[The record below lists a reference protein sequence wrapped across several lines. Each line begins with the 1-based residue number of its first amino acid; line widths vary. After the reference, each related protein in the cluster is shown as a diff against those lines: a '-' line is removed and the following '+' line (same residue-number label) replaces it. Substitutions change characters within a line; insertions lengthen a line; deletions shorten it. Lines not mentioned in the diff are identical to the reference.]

1 MAKVIKAAIV
11 AVAVTFLVVTGIGAI
26 AGTAWGA
33 AAGITAIASA
43 GTMYATA
50 FLGTLIAGG
59 IGMLTNKG
67 ISASAGNFGT
77 KVTGL
82 GGATPRQI
90 IYGTTRVG
98 GTFVKMD
105 TRGTK
110 NAILSTTI
118 VVAGHP
124 CDGFDEMYF
133 GETKLTFSSATVNG
147 ETVYSVTNSKF
158 LNSENDNAFGSNG
171 LARFTFHD
179 GSQTAVDGLAA
190 ANNGTIYP
198 STAKFLGCSYFYIE
212 LVYDPEKMPNIPK
225 IWFVMRGKNIWDPR
239 ANSGNGAISTTD
251 AQRQNPALQI
261 RDYLTDTTYGLKAL
275 DSELNDGTAGGGF
288 SSAANLCDT
297 LVTLTVDG
305 NGDPATTERRYTS
318 SGISNFS
325 ASGSGLIEAISTAC
339 AGNLTYTNGKFNLFA
354 GASQTAALTITDDK
368 LLAPPRI
375 TTQSQ
380 SGELF
385 NAVKS
390 IYINKDDN
398 YQASE
403 IGQFTSSAFLAA
415 DTPSGE
421 ASANFKR
428 VLELRY
434 PFTTSE
440 TTAQRLQRIS
450 LNHQRQA
457 TTVDLITSLEFMKAQ
472 PNDWIY
478 LTNERLGYTNKT
490 FEIQNMSM
498 TFLEND
504 GQIFAATSLSLQEI
518 DASVFGFVYSEYST
532 PQPNAAQAV
541 IGEVSI
547 SPPTIGTPVQITN
560 VEGQTAKINIKAVWT
575 NAVDSAIQGTEIQFK
590 KSTEADSLYVTATLA
605 GIGRTTAE
613 IANVTVGTTYNIRV
627 RHFSFDNVYS
637 VYSSV
642 ANIAIA
648 QPDTITNPTNL
659 AVTTDKPFNIELS
672 WTNPSNTNM
681 RAVDVHYD
689 TTTSYAPSPSNLLGT
704 YYGDIGKK
712 KTVLLGRS
720 HGLDYGTNYYF
731 KIRAVNIYGSVVED
745 GSGNP
750 VYVTSPAGKMVKA
763 TTADVENL
771 NAIVITAGTIDADNI
786 TVNNLGA
793 NDATVSN
800 LTLTAA
806 ADSSVRA
813 GKSSFEDATTAGF
826 FLGFTDPDVGSRVE
840 GIYIGTATNGMRY
853 DTAGG
858 LVVSGNI
865 SATTGFIGGV
875 KIDASTISVP
885 IAPNTTGTYNNAN
898 TAFFIGSD
906 GKFSLKDKLT
916 WDGTTLTV
924 NGGGTFSGALS
935 AASGTFTG
943 TLSAVD
949 GTFTGSLSGGTIS
962 IGSGNNIFKADSN
975 GIYLGNATFGSAPFR
990 VTPAGALTAD
1000 SATLTSA
1007 TVTGTINA
1015 TGGAFTG
1022 DVTTAG
1028 KFIAGTGTARTVIDG
1043 NANANYRIFAGADIG
1058 DEDNAVFQ
1066 VTPSGSV
1073 FANNITIY
1081 DTDGNILI
1089 DQNGLGPAALAG
1101 LSLTSGASV
1110 NKVSGVLSGDGG
1122 EMTLTLDTTATVTIT
1137 SKLAIYA
1144 NNTGSLYYRGESATS
1159 GSTGQTAA
1167 LANITN
1173 SIFNVVY
1180 RSKVDSGNYSIAAT
1194 KPITFT
1200 STDSTPSATEVY
1212 VQANYIAGSI
1222 NKWYTSLMGAGG
1234 ALEYIASTVSYG
1246 ATAYIVTSHTFT
1258 NLAAGVHK
1266 FKVSSTVTGTGSPV
1280 TSGQS
1285 TSNRLYELS
1294 SSDINFI
1301 ESASNT
1307 FSNGSPSV
1315 PSGGGTVSGNLV
1327 VTGDLTVQGTTT
1339 TIDTANLDVKDKNIT
1354 LNYSTG
1360 DSSGNANGAGI
1371 TIQDAVNSTTDA
1383 TILWDATND
1392 KFDFSHKVNAP
1403 SLQLGSDA
1411 QPTLSGDGSQL
1422 KIQTTGGYVAIG
1434 PDNSSWMHFTTDR
1447 NSFYFNKKITVNE
1460 GIVDSYDEDLQ
1471 LRRAASTTARLRI
1484 TAGTTISDQA
1494 LSVTGVITATGITT
1508 SANLVDLFNNQNGV
1522 NELRLDNNRQDLS
1535 NVAVS
1540 KVSGRNGVETSNMT
1554 FYRGSGGSSGYIR
1567 FQTKPTNAASLTD
1580 QFQIGDNNTVGYGV
1594 DILAGGLRI
1603 GGQEVITSSRALT
1616 NIAGITTTSGS
1627 ITSYGSIKA
1636 GQGGIYTNSVE
1647 RITNAGNLTNIGT
1660 ISSGVVTTTGIQLLA
1675 DAASNAND
1683 ASLYIRRTN
1692 NNDWGLF
1699 VKGTTTATD
1708 YGIKVDLNGTHSYAF
1723 RGMNNNAQY
1732 FRVGTDML
1740 LHNAQIRGGSFNV
1753 GADEVIDSNK
1763 NLTNIGTISSGAITS
1778 SGILIADQLRAGDGT
1793 DGYFYSDIAGR
1804 TAFNNGDFYI
1814 QDGVN
1819 TYYNYATNQY
1829 HGNATGTT
1837 HSFRSN
1843 ALTGTN
1849 WGVDTSGNISGLSY
1863 KVGTTPVIDAS
1874 RNITAGTIT
1883 SSGNVLNSSI
1893 VARYTDSANVSGRIK
1908 VKLPF
1913 ATNSGKM
1920 IKFTVSILSAYQ
1932 PQEYEVSGYLY
1943 STINQWH
1950 APKYNYQGEPTP
1962 DIKVGRDA
1970 DGKAYVSIAVGSYV
1984 GVIVHSVV
1992 SGYTMTESDAYNQGW
2007 AIARTSD
2014 VSNSVTPVR
2023 YGLPELLI
2031 GTTTVINASREIE
2044 NVPRIFFNAGLQAI
2058 DLNNSDSLIFD
2069 TPDGHSAL
2077 LLSGGS
2083 YDTNYYSNE
2092 THYFRGTDVLDVFA
2106 TIDTTGIKNLGDY
2119 KIGTTTVIDSSRNA
2133 TFAKATLGSGTN
2145 YPLQVSSTQRYQIQ
2159 IRNENNTVNS
2169 SYGWWLA
2176 TDTNFNFALHADGSA
2191 DKFTLTR
2198 DGNATFAGTIS
2209 SGAITSTGKIEATQL
2224 DLVGTD
2230 NYIAYGSAGTAPS
2243 NGDYLRLRDVAT
2255 GNDALQFYMD
2265 SSKLFSIDGQTG
2277 NAYHKGTIS
2286 SGAITSTGNSTH
2298 GGYSSWTAG
2307 NGTGGIFMHYN
2318 SSNSYRGYFDWRTLQ
2333 LGNNGANNIL
2343 AGNTSAGGYFKFW
2356 VNATGISQ
2364 SGGTSGINALT
2375 ISAAGNSTFS
2385 GSIDSG
2391 AITAAGAITNTSG
2404 SITSY
2409 GSVKAGQGGIYT
2421 NNVERITNAG
2431 NLTNIGTISSGA
2443 ITSTGVSSFGN
2454 GTTIGAVELDGSTI
2468 GNQEA
2473 GLTFQPNSAYRCIH
2487 PTSMTTTAHT
2497 SDISLGWSNNKWK
2510 DIYLAGFVK
2519 ADSGY
2524 QVGTATVIDASRN
2537 LTNLGNIKTTAD
2549 NSYLSMGVAGLGTSV
2564 GARYLSIEGNTDG
2577 SGEGSGRIF
2586 FTEHNSSTAAMD
2598 NYGMSLGYRGGD
2610 TSIVGASGN
2619 TWTGLTQIG
2628 NGQWGMWGHDGNATG
2643 ALIMFG
2649 DRAATYVDFAGN
2661 YLNNVGYIKIGTTT
2675 VIDSSRNITAGTI
2688 SSGAITSS
2696 GQINAGTNL
2705 VAGTSVYSN
2714 NGVYY
2719 GSTTL
2724 SLKNNTS
2731 GSFLSFA
2738 ANTNATFA
2746 GTISS
2751 GAITST
2757 GLISSAS
2764 YISASNVS
2772 IVAGDNNGIG
2782 FWGGTTGGSGSY
2794 AIWMASSGSGGRV
2807 TGETTSDYN
2816 MYFKMTAGTN
2826 RGFVFKNGSTNVAGI
2841 DSAGNGRF
2849 IGSVTSSQFK
2859 GGELGNPQI
2868 TRNGLTYYVD
2878 FNNKACVSGTSSTEV
2893 PIDLS
2898 PNNYLMSLYGGA
2910 NFEYKDGIGCYYFDG
2925 SADRIEINNFVVAD
2939 TSNSIEIWHYAV
2951 AQNGWETWWDSGT
2964 ERPLLGTFSGSLRAY
2979 PNGTNFATINTGK
2992 WYHVVWAFAS
3002 DTDLDVFVNGV
3013 RVAEAVNW
3021 GNVQRTGTFTAW
3033 LGGDTSSETT
3043 NGYIAI
3049 ARAYDRQLTAAD
3061 VLQNYNAEVGTFATV
3076 TPNLGLVQTGDSVTV
3091 PSLQVGSTTVIDSS
3105 KNLTSIGTITSSGK
3119 IKTTAGELEFSSH
3132 NHQITTGNA
3141 VNIKLK
3147 TGTTGASGLV
3157 LTDSGNNF
3165 KFQMYGDGT
3174 SYGFLD
3180 GEWNAW
3186 DIKKNK
3192 NGAMYFN
3199 GDNTYYIRPEDTSN
3213 LNTVQA
3219 QSYKIGTT
3227 EVINASRNVSGGT
3240 ATFSGKVIMGGDGA
3254 IAQVAN
3260 SVAADTSNTYTLAV
3274 GSQGSSKSILAARN
3288 INTAGGGYQINSVTV
3303 IDASRNLTSINQ
3315 ITSQGLTRTNN
3326 RISSAQDYPVGHY
3339 TPSDTVFEIDPT
3351 WSEAELASFFGG
3363 GNVTWTA
3370 DSTAPAGYAIYINGG
3385 VNVGG
3390 VYGSGF
3396 PYIPVGTSDI
3406 FYMECY
3412 VKNAGSG
3419 QTHYMGSNEFN
3430 QSFSSLGGNPG
3441 SYGYWVMSNTN
3452 VGSSWTKVSAY
3463 ITGFGNSVGQF
3474 ETGTK
3479 YWTPM
3484 ALFNYGAG
3492 SGTRAC
3498 YISGWKVIKVNAS
3511 GNRTF
3516 EGTISSGAITSSGN
3530 IFTTG
3535 SAIIVDP
3542 ASGDA
3547 ELLLQGAAGAQTL
3560 RLDQN
3565 SIRSTTNSPI
3575 SFLAN
3580 NQISFRLNTD
3590 RSVEVTNGDFK
3601 VGSTTVIDASRN
3613 LTNIGDIS
3621 LDAGKQLKLTK
3632 VLVDD
3637 DFDAIRIAYTGSW
3650 SNFNDKIAG
3659 VHVVNADNDTTTMGR
3674 FGITYGTGGGSFV
3687 ITDLYDGGF
3696 GASGDVFRVRGN
3708 GDVEITNNFK
3718 VGGTTVIDASRNI
3731 SSANIHVP
3739 IANFITFYGNSN
3751 SDHSICSRNSSGA
3764 TADDIRINSYGSVI
3778 VNLDSNSNNTGGAD
3792 FIIGRHGNGTSG
3804 ISTLVTISG
3813 EDGDIT
3819 TTGNVTAF
3827 SDERLKENIQTLDG
3841 KKVLQMRGVSF
3852 TKDGEAGSGVI
3863 AQELEKIAPELV
3875 RDGEYKSVAYGNITG
3890 YLIEAVKEQQKEIDE
3905 LKLLVKQLL
3914 EK

>member
-1 MAKVIKAAIV
+1 
-11 AVAVTFLVVTGIGAI
+11 
-26 AGTAWGA
+26 
-33 AAGITAIASA
+33 
-43 GTMYATA
+43 
-50 FLGTLIAGG
+50 
-59 IGMLTNKG
+59 
-67 ISASAGNFGT
+67 
-77 KVTGL
+77 
-82 GGATPRQI
+82 
-90 IYGTTRVG
+90 
-98 GTFVKMD
+98 MD

-133 GETKLTFSSATVNG
+133 GETKLTFSSATVHG

-2119 KIGTTTVIDSSRNA
+2119 KIGTTTVIDASR
-2133 TFAKATLGSGTN
+2133 
-2145 YPLQVSSTQRYQIQ
+2145 
-2159 IRNENNTVNS
+2159 
-2169 SYGWWLA
+2169 
-2176 TDTNFNFALHADGSA
+2176 
-2191 DKFTLTR
+2191 
-2198 DGNATFAGTIS
+2198 
-2209 SGAITSTGKIEATQL
+2209 
-2224 DLVGTD
+2224 
-2230 NYIAYGSAGTAPS
+2230 
-2243 NGDYLRLRDVAT
+2243 
-2255 GNDALQFYMD
+2255 
-2265 SSKLFSIDGQTG
+2265 
-2277 NAYHKGTIS
+2277 
-2286 SGAITSTGNSTH
+2286 
-2298 GGYSSWTAG
+2298 
-2307 NGTGGIFMHYN
+2307 
-2318 SSNSYRGYFDWRTLQ
+2318 
-2333 LGNNGANNIL
+2333 
-2343 AGNTSAGGYFKFW
+2343 
-2356 VNATGISQ
+2356 
-2364 SGGTSGINALT
+2364 
-2375 ISAAGNSTFS
+2375 
-2385 GSIDSG
+2385 
-2391 AITAAGAITNTSG
+2391 
-2404 SITSY
+2404 
-2409 GSVKAGQGGIYT
+2409 
-2421 NNVERITNAG
+2421 
-2431 NLTNIGTISSGA
+2431 NLTNIGTASISDLRNTSSAQLGGVRGVMFKSLYVNFPNGTANQIARINFGNIAISGVLIVRIQGTYSYQNTVGYREKTFTLGVNA
-2443 ITSTGVSSFGN
+2443 NNSVWNNAVVREDMYGAAGSNFTFSNFLWDSSASQYYIDVYHILSTGNDVTIDLELRSHSTNQVNAFDGITVSN
-2454 GTTIGAVELDGSTI
+2454 A
-2468 GNQEA
+2468 A
-2473 GLTFQPNSAYRCIH
+2473 
-2487 PTSMTTTAHT
+2487 
-2497 SDISLGWSNNKWK
+2497 
-2510 DIYLAGFVK
+2510 
-2519 ADSGY
+2519 
-2524 QVGTATVIDASRN
+2524 VGTIPTGYNSRLANEVVPMRTEQLKIANASN
-2537 LTNLGNIKTTAD
+2537 AALEISGN
-2549 NSYLSMGVAGLGTSV
+2549 SGGLKFSG
-2564 GARYLSIEGNTDG
+2564 GNN
-2577 SGEGSGRIF
+2577 RIF
-2586 FTEHNSSTAAMD
+2586 FS
-2598 NYGMSLGYRGGD
+2598 GYRAMEGD
-2610 TSIVGASGN
+2610 
-2619 TWTGLTQIG
+2619 
-2628 NGQWGMWGHDGNATG
+2628 
-2643 ALIMFG
+2643 
-2649 DRAATYVDFAGN
+2649 
-2661 YLNNVGYIKIGTTT
+2661 
-2675 VIDSSRNITAGTI
+2675 
-2688 SSGAITSS
+2688 
-2696 GQINAGTNL
+2696 
-2705 VAGTSVYSN
+2705 
-2714 NGVYY
+2714 
-2719 GSTTL
+2719 
-2724 SLKNNTS
+2724 
-2731 GSFLSFA
+2731 
-2738 ANTNATFA
+2738 
-2746 GTISS
+2746 
-2751 GAITST
+2751 
-2757 GLISSAS
+2757 
-2764 YISASNVS
+2764 
-2772 IVAGDNNGIG
+2772 
-2782 FWGGTTGGSGSY
+2782 
-2794 AIWMASSGSGGRV
+2794 
-2807 TGETTSDYN
+2807 
-2816 MYFKMTAGTN
+2816 
-2826 RGFVFKNGSTNVAGI
+2826 
-2841 DSAGNGRF
+2841 
-2849 IGSVTSSQFK
+2849 
-2859 GGELGNPQI
+2859 
-2868 TRNGLTYYVD
+2868 
-2878 FNNKACVSGTSSTEV
+2878 
-2893 PIDLS
+2893 
-2898 PNNYLMSLYGGA
+2898 
-2910 NFEYKDGIGCYYFDG
+2910 
-2925 SADRIEINNFVVAD
+2925 
-2939 TSNSIEIWHYAV
+2939 
-2951 AQNGWETWWDSGT
+2951 
-2964 ERPLLGTFSGSLRAY
+2964 
-2979 PNGTNFATINTGK
+2979 
-2992 WYHVVWAFAS
+2992 
-3002 DTDLDVFVNGV
+3002 
-3013 RVAEAVNW
+3013 
-3021 GNVQRTGTFTAW
+3021 
-3033 LGGDTSSETT
+3033 
-3043 NGYIAI
+3043 
-3049 ARAYDRQLTAAD
+3049 
-3061 VLQNYNAEVGTFATV
+3061 
-3076 TPNLGLVQTGDSVTV
+3076 
-3091 PSLQVGSTTVIDSS
+3091 
-3105 KNLTSIGTITSSGK
+3105 
-3119 IKTTAGELEFSSH
+3119 
-3132 NHQITTGNA
+3132 
-3141 VNIKLK
+3141 
-3147 TGTTGASGLV
+3147 
-3157 LTDSGNNF
+3157 
-3165 KFQMYGDGT
+3165 
-3174 SYGFLD
+3174 
-3180 GEWNAW
+3180 
-3186 DIKKNK
+3186 
-3192 NGAMYFN
+3192 
-3199 GDNTYYIRPEDTSN
+3199 
-3213 LNTVQA
+3213 
-3219 QSYKIGTT
+3219 
-3227 EVINASRNVSGGT
+3227 
-3240 ATFSGKVIMGGDGA
+3240 
-3254 IAQVAN
+3254 
-3260 SVAADTSNTYTLAV
+3260 
-3274 GSQGSSKSILAARN
+3274 
-3288 INTAGGGYQINSVTV
+3288 TAGGNLQIGEGYTTALVQADINVSPTHT
-3303 IDASRNLTSINQ
+3303 IDM
-3315 ITSQGLTRTNN
+3315 
-3326 RISSAQDYPVGHY
+3326 
-3339 TPSDTVFEIDPT
+3339 
-3351 WSEAELASFFGG
+3351 
-3363 GNVTWTA
+3363 
-3370 DSTAPAGYAIYINGG
+3370 NG
-3385 VNVGG
+3385 
-3390 VYGSGF
+3390 
-3396 PYIPVGTSDI
+3396 
-3406 FYMECY
+3406 
-3412 VKNAGSG
+3412 
-3419 QTHYMGSNEFN
+3419 
-3430 QSFSSLGGNPG
+3430 
-3441 SYGYWVMSNTN
+3441 
-3452 VGSSWTKVSAY
+3452 
-3463 ITGFGNSVGQF
+3463 
-3474 ETGTK
+3474 
-3479 YWTPM
+3479 
-3484 ALFNYGAG
+3484 
-3492 SGTRAC
+3492 
-3498 YISGWKVIKVNAS
+3498 
-3511 GNRTF
+3511 
-3516 EGTISSGAITSSGN
+3516 
-3530 IFTTG
+3530 
-3535 SAIIVDP
+3535 
-3542 ASGDA
+3542 
-3547 ELLLQGAAGAQTL
+3547 
-3560 RLDQN
+3560 
-3565 SIRSTTNSPI
+3565 
-3575 SFLAN
+3575 
-3580 NQISFRLNTD
+3580 
-3590 RSVEVTNGDFK
+3590 
-3601 VGSTTVIDASRN
+3601 TTVIDASRN
-3613 LTNIGDIS
+3613 ATFAKQTINATIVPSAFAWLNIGSTGSGETRAIDVDGSWSTGESKAISFTHGTALSNLVGQIKSTFNSPSSSLSFGRLYHSGDSSVYPLVLTSTSTTAADLNLIGNFKISGTTVIDGSRNLTNIGTYVGLGTMTLGNYTGGEQLQFLANQNGTSHIYWRDNNQSEGTYLKAKGEHGGGDITFG
-3621 LDAGKQLKLTK
+3621 ARW
-3632 VLVDD
+3632 DD
-3637 DFDAIRIAYTGSW
+3637 DEDKIFFKLRQSSATYTPDAAIGIGISPTEILHLYEDNSTMGNTTLKVHNNKTDDAAVLWLEGKRTSNNDTAQIIGANNGNVVTNIKTFSSGDNGALKFYTSTSGTGS
-3650 SNFNDKIAG
+3650 S
-3659 VHVVNADNDTTTMGR
+3659 VVER
-3674 FGITYGTGGGSFV
+3674 FGIT
-3687 ITDLYDGGF
+3687 DGG
-3696 GASGDVFRVRGN
+3696 N
-3708 GDVEITNNFK
+3708 IT

-3731 SSANIHVP
+3731 TAGTINSGSITAAGIAAGSVSSTAGS
-3739 IANFITFYGNSN
+3739 ITSYGALYAGQGGVYTNNVERISN
-3751 SDHSICSRNSSGA
+3751 AGHGTFDRLRADGGNLIMGDEAYSASGDYVGMKTALQSGSNDYMIISGVTDGATYVSAKDGSSVHIRGGGNNSSNEIQVLDGNYILATTPEFKVSGSILVGNTSGTAYNTLSGGQLYFADSDLNDKLAYSIGLKRKENINGDYTKLNIDWHTGITLGA
-3764 TADDIRINSYGSVI
+3764 SPTYGGIRFFNNSVGHYNSTTKLFSIGEGSQNAKCYNSFDIGGSLSMNGTDVITYGRAITNVTDISLTGSINIGDAKTVGHGAISLKYDLVYMTAGVI
-3778 VNLDSNSNNTGGAD
+3778 SPSNSNGTDNDNAIDLGKSAARFNDIFATNGTIQTSDQNEKQDIEDLTDAEERVAVAAKGLLKKFRWKNAVEDKGDDARIHFGIIAQDLQAAFEAEGLDAGRYGMFTSNTWTDENGEEQTRMGVRYSELLA
-3792 FIIGRHGNGTSG
+3792 FIISA
-3804 ISTLVTISG
+3804 I
-3813 EDGDIT
+3813 
-3819 TTGNVTAF
+3819 
-3827 SDERLKENIQTLDG
+3827 
-3841 KKVLQMRGVSF
+3841 
-3852 TKDGEAGSGVI
+3852 
-3863 AQELEKIAPELV
+3863 
-3875 RDGEYKSVAYGNITG
+3875 
-3890 YLIEAVKEQQKEIDE
+3890 
-3905 LKLLVKQLL
+3905 
-3914 EK
+3914 